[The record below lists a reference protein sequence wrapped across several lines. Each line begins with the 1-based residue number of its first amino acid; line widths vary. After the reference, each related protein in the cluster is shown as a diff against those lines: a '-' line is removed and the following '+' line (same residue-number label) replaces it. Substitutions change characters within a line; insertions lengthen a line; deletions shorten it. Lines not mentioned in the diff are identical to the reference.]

1 MYVLY
6 IQFTKENKCI
16 LNFALA
22 LALARR
28 NKTWSAWGGEDS
40 LQCFRVYKRACRG
53 FYFLGG
59 GAEDCAQS
67 ATKNF
72 PGGALG
78 IGSRR
83 EGLPF
88 PFFNF
93 YTV

>member
-53 FYFLGG
+53 FYFFGG

-72 PGGALG
+72 SR
-78 IGSRR
+78 GSVGDWVQER
-83 EGLPF
+83 GSPLPLF
-88 PFFNF
+88 
-93 YTV
+93 